1 MRPKRGHQEGFDV
14 ILADT
19 PASSGGS
26 SLYTIGLFVLIG
38 AVFYFLVLRP
48 QNRRRREQAS
58 MQSNL
63 GVGDEIQTVG
73 GLFGTVTEVD
83 GDVVTIEAAP
93 GVELRYAAGAIA
105 RVVTRAASDE
115 QDEHESE
122 DDHDGNAD
130 AAKTIE
136 QA

>member
-1 MRPKRGHQEGFDV
+1 VF
-14 ILADT
+14 LADT
-19 PASSGGS
+19 PASSSGTS
-26 SLYTIGLFVLIG
+26 SLYTIGMFVLIG
-38 AVFYFLVLRP
+38 AVFYFLILRP
-48 QNRRRREQAS
+48 QNKRRRDQAS
-58 MQSNL
+58 MQSKL
-63 GVGDEIQTVG
+63 GVGDEVQTVG

-105 RVVTRAASDE
+105 RVVTQVST
-115 QDEHESE
+115 
-122 DDHDGNAD
+122 DHDEPEPADNSD